1 MIGSRIRELRREKMW
16 QQRDLA
22 NAIGMSAHTISLW
35 ETGRMRPSDNAIKEM
50 AKLFGV
56 PVEYLTS
63 DGVGKSKD
71 GSAEL
76 AALLKVAE
84 NEINQLKDEKEKLII
99 EVADKN
105 LKLKGYVDSYK
116 ELKDKN
122 DDLKN
127 EITFLKGEPA
137 AVREDVD
144 GMKRKIDELMEEN
157 VRLKETIVH
166 MAMKGVFNG

>member
-22 NAIGMSAHTISLW
+22 NALQMGVSAISAW
-35 ETGRMRPSDNAIKEM
+35 ETGRAKPSKNAVKEM

-56 PVEYLTS
+56 PVEYLTE

-84 NEINQLKDEKEKLII
+84 NEIKQLKEE
-99 EVADKN
+99 N
-105 LKLKGYVDSYK
+105 QR
-116 ELKDKN
+116 LKD
-122 DDLKN
+122 
-127 EITFLKGEPA
+127 EITFLKNRPIVEGTKDKLDLEKA
-137 AVREDVD
+137 NIEIE
-144 GMKRKIDELMEEN
+144 K
-157 VRLKETIVH
+157 LKETIVH
-166 MAMKGVFNG
+166 LAMKGVFNG

>member
-16 QQRDLA
+16 QQKDLA

-35 ETGRMRPSDNAIKEM
+35 ETGRMRPSGNAIKEM

-63 DGVGKSKD
+63 DGAGKSKD

-84 NEINQLKDEKEKLII
+84 NEINQLKEK
-99 EVADKN
+99 N
-105 LKLKGYVDSYK
+105 QRLKESVEELKGQ
-116 ELKDKN
+116 N
-122 DDLKN
+122 TDLKN
-127 EITFLKGEPA
+127 EITFLKNRPIVEGAKDKLDLEKA
-137 AVREDVD
+137 NIEIE
-144 GMKRKIDELMEEN
+144 K
-157 VRLKETIVH
+157 LKETIVH
-166 MAMKGVFNG
+166 LAMKGVFNG

>member
-63 DGVGKSKD
+63 DGAGKSKD
-71 GSAEL
+71 GSEEAT
-76 AALLKVAE
+76 ALLKVAE
-84 NEINQLKDEKEKLII
+84 NEINQLKDEKEKLMNEI
-99 EVADKN
+99 AW
-105 LKLKGYVDSYK
+105 Y
-116 ELKDKN
+116 
-122 DDLKN
+122 KN
-127 EITFLKGEPA
+127 ENDRLCK
-137 AVREDVD
+137 DVLSY
-144 GMKRKIDELMEEN
+144 GGIMEEN
-157 VRLKETIVH
+157 AKLKDTIVH
-166 MAMKGVFNG
+166 LAMKGVFNG

>member
-22 NAIGMSAHTISLW
+22 NALQMGVGAISNW
-35 ETGRMRPSDNAIKEM
+35 ETGRAKPSKNAIKEM
-50 AKLFGV
+50 AKLFNV
-56 PVEYLTS
+56 PVEYLTE
-63 DGVGKSKD
+63 DGTKKAKD
-71 GSAEL
+71 GSTEL

-116 ELKDKN
+116 ELKDEN
-122 DDLKN
+122 VNLKN

-144 GMKRKIDELMEEN
+144 GMKMKINELIEEN
-157 VRLKETIVH
+157 ARLKETIVH
-166 MAMKGVFNG
+166 LAMKGVFNG